1 MSNTGSKT
9 LTISVMQKEFQVA
22 CQEGEEESLLRAAR
36 YLSEQMESIR
46 SSGKVVGMDR
56 IAVMAA
62 LNMSHE
68 LLSGHSKVQTSQDY
82 AKLRIRALNDR
93 LETAI
98 ADGRQLKI

>member
-1 MSNTGSKT
+1 MSNSGSKT

-22 CQEGEEESLLRAAR
+22 CPEGEEEPLLRAAR
-36 YLSEQMESIR
+36 DSSEQMESIR

-56 IAVMAA
+56 IAIMAA

-93 LETAI
+93 LESAI
-98 ADGRQLKI
+98 ADGKQLKI

>member
-1 MSNTGSKT
+1 MSNSGSKT
-9 LTISVMQKEFQVA
+9 LTSSVMQKEFQVA
-22 CQEGEEESLLRAAR
+22 CPEGEEESLLRAAR

-68 LLSGHSKVQTSQDY
+68 LLTGHTKVQTSQDY
-82 AKLRIRALNDR
+82 ARLRIRALNDR
-93 LETAI
+93 LESAI
-98 ADGRQLKI
+98 ADGKQLKI